1 MSGVRWKQHLLI
13 YAAILASIL
22 AYFFSFVF
30 VKAERSDIY
39 FLYLHVPAAWVCYLA
54 FSISLAGSV
63 AFIAKRSPRSDIIA
77 ENSAILGLLFGAIAL
92 IVGSLWAKVAWNA
105 YWNWDPRETTTLI
118 LWLAY
123 AGYLSLKLSIENE
136 EKRALVGA
144 VYNIFAFSTIPLSYL
159 SVNLWFSL
167 HPKTSAVSMSLPVI
181 SALLINLL
189 SATLLFALL
198 LLMLNEMRILERRI
212 DMILVASSQASEES
226 AAGVADV
233 ADVVKESKEDESVTG
248 GEDWNAR

>member
-1 MSGVRWKQHLLI
+1 MGGVRWKQHLLI

-54 FSISLAGSV
+54 FSISLTGSV

-136 EKRALVGA
+136 EKRALIGA

-159 SVNLWFSL
+159 SVNLWFSW
-167 HPKTSAVSMSLPVI
+167 HPKTSEVSMSLPVI
-181 SALLINLL
+181 TALLINLL

-212 DMILVASSQASEES
+212 DMISCSSQASEGS
-226 AAGVADV
+226 VAGVADV

-248 GEDWNAR
+248 GGS

>member
-1 MSGVRWKQHLLI
+1 M
-13 YAAILASIL
+13 
-22 AYFFSFVF
+22 
-30 VKAERSDIY
+30 
-39 FLYLHVPAAWVCYLA
+39 
-54 FSISLAGSV
+54 
-63 AFIAKRSPRSDIIA
+63 
-77 ENSAILGLLFGAIAL
+77 
-92 IVGSLWAKVAWNA
+92 VGSLWAKVAWNA

-212 DMILVASSQASEES
+212 DMILVASSQASEAS
-226 AAGVADV
+226 AAGVANAENVKDV
-233 ADVVKESKEDESVTG
+233 EDFESVTG
-248 GEDWNAR
+248 GGNWNAR